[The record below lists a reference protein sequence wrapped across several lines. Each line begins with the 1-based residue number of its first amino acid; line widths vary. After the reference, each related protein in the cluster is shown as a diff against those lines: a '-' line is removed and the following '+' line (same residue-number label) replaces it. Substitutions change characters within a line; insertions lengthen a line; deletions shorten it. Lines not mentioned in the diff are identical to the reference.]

1 MNSSDKLR
9 AYKNSNSPFVSLFWW
24 TLIILSLT
32 ALAILSWTS
41 SIYIFSNPQ
50 EKTPYKIL
58 TKLGRLEPIQKFSKS
73 APPQSKIGY
82 RSARELL
89 ESDFSNLTGIHLT
102 YQNEQLLKNYI
113 QNYKDE
119 NSIYYIKGDFIVTDI
134 RQLNDTDKITKGL
147 AIKAVSKNFN
157 RTEIIILLPSNDS
170 TPKAKIIGQ
179 EISLKSNHFS
189 SIVHVSVDKKEKTIF
204 TAIPIVYGPFKIKD
218 SIVVNLAPP
227 EILNIEGYWPIEFK
241 K

>member
-1 MNSSDKLR
+1 MKSSDKLR

-24 TLIILSLT
+24 SLIILSLT

-50 EKTPYKIL
+50 ENLPYKIL
-58 TKLGRLEPIQKFSKS
+58 TKLGRLEPIKKFSKS
-73 APPQSKIGY
+73 SPPQSRIGY

-89 ESDFSNLTGIHLT
+89 ESDFSNLSGVHLT

-119 NSIYYIKGDFIVTDI
+119 NSIYYIKDDFIVTNT
-134 RQLNDTDKITKGL
+134 RQLNGSDKITKGL
-147 AIKAVSKNFN
+147 AIKAISKNFN
-157 RTEIIILLPSNDS
+157 RTEIIIILPSSDS
-170 TPKAKIIGQ
+170 TLEAKIIGE
-179 EISLKSNHFS
+179 EISLQSNHFS
-189 SIVHVSVDKKEKTIF
+189 SIVHVSVNTDEKTTF
-204 TAIPIVYGPFKIKD
+204 TAIPIVYGLFKIKD
-218 SIVVNLAPP
+218 SIVFNLEPP
-227 EILNIEGYWPIEFK
+227 EVLNVEGRWPIEFK